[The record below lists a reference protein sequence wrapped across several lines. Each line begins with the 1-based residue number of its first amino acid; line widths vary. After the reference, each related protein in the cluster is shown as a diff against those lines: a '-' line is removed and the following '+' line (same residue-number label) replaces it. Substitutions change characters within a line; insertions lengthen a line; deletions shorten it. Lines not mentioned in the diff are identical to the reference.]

1 LLTVM
6 FLQILLLVSTDG
18 DELNLGFTPWR
29 PYNNVYEISAN
40 KKTKTTETGVVCAC
54 AKCGCTSFFRTLYHI
69 TFGYNWEYQNAP
81 FVMQPSARWKGALRK
96 VKSPKNSNAPF
107 SLAVY
112 RDPKE
117 RIISSWKSKIAC
129 EEGYKTDRREAR
141 MLTRHLLRLS
151 GQNSHK
157 KCLDFDE
164 YLSALKIIHQ
174 KEKEA
179 NLERHFL
186 PQYLGCFRHASPN
199 DWNVVV
205 PMKDERLSCI
215 LAQGLGLDS
224 CNVENEHTHTSGQ
237 KSLNITKDQNETL
250 NFITAKEYIFFEY
263 YGIF

>member
-1 LLTVM
+1 MLHGLCSRR
-6 FLQILLLVSTDG
+6 QG
-18 DELNLGFTPWR
+18 GKEL
-29 PYNNVYEISAN
+29 YE
-40 KKTKTTETGVVCAC
+40 
-54 AKCGCTSFFRTLYHI
+54 R
-69 TFGYNWEYQNAP
+69 
-81 FVMQPSARWKGALRK
+81 
-96 VKSPKNSNAPF
+96 VKIQKNSNAPF

-117 RIISSWKSKIAC
+117 RIISAFKSKIAC
-129 EEGYKTDRREAR
+129 EKGFKTDRWESKRF
-141 MLTRHLLRLS
+141 TRHLLRLS

-157 KCLDFDE
+157 KCLDFDK
-164 YLSALKIIHQ
+164 YLSTLKIIHQ
-174 KEKEA
+174 KDKEA
-179 NLERHFL
+179 NLDEHFL

-224 CNVENEHTHTSGQ
+224 CNVENEHTHSSGP

-263 YGIF
+263 YGIL